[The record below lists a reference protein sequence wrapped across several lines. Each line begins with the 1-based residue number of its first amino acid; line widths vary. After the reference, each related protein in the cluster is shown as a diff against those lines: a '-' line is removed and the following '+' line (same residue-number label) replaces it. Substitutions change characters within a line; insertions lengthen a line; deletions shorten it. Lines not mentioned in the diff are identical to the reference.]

1 MVFGPPTRRE
11 SERRGFED
19 LVEKAGGLSITR
31 EQKQLLLKKLN
42 EEIESTQKKFIE
54 SKGLPKEV
62 FAALD
67 AEYADFSEKLG
78 DTAGQVV
85 KEAIEGRLGLT
96 AGFDALYRT
105 TDTDAIDSFG
115 EAKVKL
121 DEKATELLTDV
132 RSFHLA
138 IVDGDVAQASSKLD
152 DILDDRE
159 SLALMDQLAILTG
172 AYGRGSETV
181 TNLRSQV
188 MAIRNLDRT
197 LKRQYMS
204 LKGDDTIAMMFKARD
219 LAKAYEE
226 AAEAIEQRLERNRN
240 SNDDLNVNLGLIAMD
255 PEVITQYGERLKEYE
270 DIITVDFIKEIYL
283 KNPALRPDAIKN
295 VDFDTVK
302 EQIMEEVFATVKL
315 DADAAQVEKQAKIN
329 ATKAVGREAKR
340 LVEQYKSTGQFV
352 GGVAIPDSDAVIAA
366 AEQKAK
372 EKIKA
377 AEAAEAARAAAEAG
391 RIAAK
396 EERDN
401 MREQRDSAARG
412 MQTFAQK
419 LEEER
424 AASRAAFELSAAEI
438 ARIDADLDRLA
449 SKHGEVG
456 EIATRF
462 DDAQETVE
470 ELKDLRVDHF
480 HDDVNK
486 TNRFTREEKADVLLR
501 YQAAV
506 KARFDAM
513 AELSEWKRRNLDD

>member
-1 MVFGPPTRRE
+1 
-11 SERRGFED
+11 
-19 LVEKAGGLSITR
+19 
-31 EQKQLLLKKLN
+31 
-42 EEIESTQKKFIE
+42 
-54 SKGLPKEV
+54 
-62 FAALD
+62 
-67 AEYADFSEKLG
+67 
-78 DTAGQVV
+78 
-85 KEAIEGRLGLT
+85 
-96 AGFDALYRT
+96 
-105 TDTDAIDSFG
+105 
-115 EAKVKL
+115 
-121 DEKATELLTDV
+121 
-132 RSFHLA
+132 
-138 IVDGDVAQASSKLD
+138 
-152 DILDDRE
+152 
-159 SLALMDQLAILTG
+159 
-172 AYGRGSETV
+172 
-181 TNLRSQV
+181 

-204 LKGDDTIAMMFKARD
+204 LKGDDTIAVMFKARD

-240 SNDDLNVNLGLIAMD
+240 SNDDLNVNLGLITMD
-255 PEVITQYGERLKEYE
+255 PEVITQYDKRLKEYE

-315 DADAAQVEKQAKIN
+315 DADAVSVEKQAKVN

-352 GGVAIPDSDAVIAA
+352 GGVAIPDTDAVIAA

-377 AEAAEAARAAAEAG
+377 AEAAEAARAAAEAD
-391 RIAAK
+391 RIAAEK
-396 EERDN
+396 ESGE
-401 MREQRDSAARG
+401 MREQRDTAARG

-424 AASRAAFELSAAEI
+424 ATSRAALELSGGEI
-438 ARIDADLDRLA
+438 ARIDAELDRLA
-449 SKHGEVG
+449 SRHSEVG
-456 EIATRF
+456 EIANRF
-462 DDAQETVE
+462 DDAQTTLE
-470 ELKDLRVDHF
+470 ELKNVRVEHF
-480 HDDVNK
+480 HDDADG

-513 AELSEWKRRNLDD
+513 AELSEWKRRNLND

>member
-1 MVFGPPTRRE
+1 MVFGPPTR
-11 SERRGFED
+11 ERSDFEN
-19 LVEKAGGLSITR
+19 LVKKAGGLSITQ

-42 EEIESTQKKFIE
+42 EEIESTRIKFSE
-54 SKGLPKEV
+54 TASLPEEV

-67 AEYADFSEKLG
+67 AQYGDFSEKLG
-78 DTAGQVV
+78 VAAATVV
-85 KEAIEGRLGLT
+85 AEAIEGRLGLT
-96 AGFDALYRT
+96 AGFDALYR
-105 TDTDAIDSFG
+105 DDSGAIDSFG

-172 AYGRGSETV
+172 AYGRGSEAV

-188 MAIRNLDRT
+188 MALRNLDRT

-226 AAEAIEQRLERNRN
+226 AAEAVELRLERNRN
-240 SNDDLNVNLGLIAMD
+240 SNDDLNVNLGLFTML
-255 PEVITQYGERLKEYE
+255 PEVITQYDERLKEYE

-315 DADAAQVEKQAKIN
+315 NADAASVEKQAKIN

-352 GGVAIPDSDAVIAA
+352 GGVAIPDPDAVIAA
-366 AEQKAK
+366 AERAA
-372 EKIKA
+372 EKKIKQAQMNTKRAKA
-377 AEAAEAARAAAEAG
+377 AEAAA
-391 RIAAK
+391 
-396 EERDN
+396 
-401 MREQRDSAARG
+401 
-412 MQTFAQK
+412 
-419 LEEER
+419 EER
-424 AASRAAFELSAAEI
+424 AREAEG
-438 ARIDADLDRLA
+438 LA
-449 SKHGEVG
+449 SESEELYRQEVNKSIEAG
-456 EIATRF
+456 IKNAQLIERLKKVQGLRKQVSEIQNRYTQADEIVRRLMPIMIEGDLAEKNATRSEY
-462 DDAQETVE
+462 Q
-470 ELKDLRVDHF
+470 
-480 HDDVNK
+480 
-486 TNRFTREEKADVLLR
+486 KAVR
-501 YQAAV
+501 
-506 KARFDAM
+506 ARFDAM
-513 AELSEWKRRNLDD
+513 DELKTLSEEFA